1 MEIISKDEIKLL
13 LLKNGVDGNK
23 IDEAIEELVELIY
36 FRYLMLGKPNDDV

>member
-13 LLKNGVDGNK
+13 LLKNEVDGNK

-36 FRYLMLGKPNDDV
+36 FRYLMLGKPNDDI